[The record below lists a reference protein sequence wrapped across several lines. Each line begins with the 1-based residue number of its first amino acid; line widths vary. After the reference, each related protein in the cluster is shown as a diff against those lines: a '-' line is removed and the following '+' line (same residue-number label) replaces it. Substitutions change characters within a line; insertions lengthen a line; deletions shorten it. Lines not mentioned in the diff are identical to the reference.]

1 MANIKSAQKRARQTV
16 VKQARNLRRKTA
28 IKTAFKKVL
37 AALESNNVAQA
48 QELLRSAEGQINRGI
63 GKGVVHKKTAMRKTS
78 RLAKKVAA
86 AVKAGST
93 Q

>member
-48 QELLRSAEGQINRGI
+48 QELLRSAEGHINRAI

-86 AVKAGST
+86 AAKAGSV

>member
-37 AALESNNVAQA
+37 AALEGNNVAQA
-48 QELLRSAEGQINRGI
+48 QELLRSAEGQINRAI

-86 AVKAGST
+86 AAKARSA